1 MTRVG
6 IDELAGSSRVFLRVK
21 RTRILRWEL
30 LMEPKDIQARRD
42 QSLSLNFGLIFLAF
56 VVANAWVLQMSTS
69 SDLGSAQQVAMT
81 VFVVVV
87 NFMILLG
94 FDNAVQSWKAI
105 SEDFGNDES
114 KWAELQRGG
123 PYGLFR
129 VIVAIVPVAVTIT
142 TVIAIF
148 S

>member
-1 MTRVG
+1 
-6 IDELAGSSRVFLRVK
+6 
-21 RTRILRWEL
+21 
-30 LMEPKDIQARRD
+30 MESKDIQARRD

-94 FDNAVQSWKAI
+94 FDNAVQSWKAV
-105 SEDFGNDES
+105 SEDFGNDDS
-114 KWAELQRGG
+114 KWAELQRKG

-129 VIVAIVPVAVTIT
+129 VIVAIVPLAVTIT
-142 TVIAIF
+142 TVIAIY

>member
-1 MTRVG
+1 
-6 IDELAGSSRVFLRVK
+6 
-21 RTRILRWEL
+21 
-30 LMEPKDIQARRD
+30 MEQKDIQATRD
-42 QSLSLNFGLIFLAF
+42 LSLSLNFGLIFLAF

-69 SDLGSAQQVAMT
+69 SDLGGAQQVAMA

-114 KWAELQRGG
+114 KWVEMQQKG

-129 VIVAIVPVAVTIT
+129 VIVAIVPLVVMIT
-142 TVIAIF
+142 SVIAIF

>member
-1 MTRVG
+1 M
-6 IDELAGSSRVFLRVK
+6 ELNV
-21 RTRILRWEL
+21 
-30 LMEPKDIQARRD
+30 IQATRD
-42 QSLSLNFGLIFLAF
+42 LSLSLNFGLIFLAF

-69 SDLGSAQQVAMT
+69 SDLGGAQQVAMA

-114 KWAELQRGG
+114 KWVEMQQKG

-129 VIVAIVPVAVTIT
+129 VIVAIVPLAVTIT
-142 TVIAIF
+142 SVIAIF

>member
-1 MTRVG
+1 
-6 IDELAGSSRVFLRVK
+6 
-21 RTRILRWEL
+21 
-30 LMEPKDIQARRD
+30 MEQKDIQATRD
-42 QSLSLNFGLIFLAF
+42 LSLSLNFGLIFLAF

-69 SDLGSAQQVAMT
+69 SDLGGAQQVAMA

-114 KWAELQRGG
+114 KWVEMQQKG
-123 PYGLFR
+123 PYLSL
-129 VIVAIVPVAVTIT
+129 IHI
-142 TVIAIF
+142 
-148 S
+148 

>member
-1 MTRVG
+1 
-6 IDELAGSSRVFLRVK
+6 
-21 RTRILRWEL
+21 
-30 LMEPKDIQARRD
+30 MEQKDIQATRD
-42 QSLSLNFGLIFLAF
+42 LSLSLNFGLIFLAF
-56 VVANAWVLQMSTS
+56 VVANAWVLQRSSS
-69 SDLGSAQQVAMT
+69 SDLGSAQQVAMA

-114 KWAELQRGG
+114 KWVEMQQKG

-129 VIVAIVPVAVTIT
+129 VIVAIVPLAVTIT
-142 TVIAIF
+142 SVIAIF

>member
-1 MTRVG
+1 
-6 IDELAGSSRVFLRVK
+6 
-21 RTRILRWEL
+21 
-30 LMEPKDIQARRD
+30 MEQKDIQATRD
-42 QSLSLNFGLIFLAF
+42 LSLSLNFGLIFLAF
-56 VVANAWVLQMSTS
+56 VLANAWVLQMSAS
-69 SDLGSAQQVAMT
+69 SDLGGAQQVAMA

-114 KWAELQRGG
+114 KWVEMQQKG

-129 VIVAIVPVAVTIT
+129 VIVAIVPLAVTIT
-142 TVIAIF
+142 SVIAIF